1 MPDDLL
7 RRAVGANTLH
17 VLPNGGNAGS
27 RARMLLN
34 ASSWRQQLHAAV
46 PSAQRIGLWSDGGVE
61 VLWTKRD
68 GASGVGTPC
77 VGCSPLYAVVGGRP
91 FFVWPT
97 SERPRRV
104 ALDDDGAA
112 GTSCTLRTL
121 SERPRVLMAEGLLAS
136 AELSAIQR
144 AGASRLQRS
153 STDWSLV
160 AALGRLFGPRQP
172 AHRTSRSAWLHV
184 SDEASSSSSAASA
197 SSSDAAL
204 VQAAAR
210 RVASLARLSVA
221 HSEPMQVVHY
231 NTSEYYYYHL
241 DNPDVGGGGGG
252 GGGGRRRR
260 QVPRVLTAL
269 FYLNDGFEGGHTNFP
284 LSGGHWPPAG
294 AAGRGAAAAQHA
306 TGGDHQPARAQDV
319 LRAFG
324 PCQTARGLSVRPK
337 RGDVLLFYNAQP
349 MTAAADYWPWHGSCE
364 VTRGEKWAAN
374 LWFHAGTR
382 TRTT

>member
-104 ALDDDGAA
+104 ALDDDGAV

-184 SDEASSSSSAASA
+184 SDEASSSSSAASSA
-197 SSSDAAL
+197 SAGSGSACIALKALSAA
-204 VQAAAR
+204 
-210 RVASLARLSVA
+210 S
-221 HSEPMQVVHY
+221 M
-231 NTSEYYYYHL
+231 
-241 DNPDVGGGGGG
+241 PDFIAVC
-252 GGGGRRRR
+252 
-260 QVPRVLTAL
+260 VPLIFGTLRK
-269 FYLNDGFEGGHTNFP
+269 P
-284 LSGGHWPPAG
+284 
-294 AAGRGAAAAQHA
+294 AAQPTRA
-306 TGGDHQPARAQDV
+306 PPGKVSLGMLWKPPSFSARA
-319 LRAFG
+319 
-324 PCQTARGLSVRPK
+324 P
-337 RGDVLLFYNAQP
+337 
-349 MTAAADYWPWHGSCE
+349 
-364 VTRGEKWAAN
+364 
-374 LWFHAGTR
+374 
-382 TRTT
+382 

>member
-104 ALDDDGAA
+104 ALDDDGAV

-172 AHRTSRSAWLHV
+172 AHRTSLYSSGSAPPQAALHAAQTPKVAASRVARTSTRRRCASAAASRAIASLRCANAASHRSAWKR
-184 SDEASSSSSAASA
+184 EGE
-197 SSSDAAL
+197 DAWHDCY
-204 VQAAAR
+204 R
-210 RVASLARLSVA
+210 R
-221 HSEPMQVVHY
+221 
-231 NTSEYYYYHL
+231 
-241 DNPDVGGGGGG
+241 
-252 GGGGRRRR
+252 
-260 QVPRVLTAL
+260 
-269 FYLNDGFEGGHTNFP
+269 
-284 LSGGHWPPAG
+284 
-294 AAGRGAAAAQHA
+294 
-306 TGGDHQPARAQDV
+306 
-319 LRAFG
+319 
-324 PCQTARGLSVRPK
+324 
-337 RGDVLLFYNAQP
+337 
-349 MTAAADYWPWHGSCE
+349 
-364 VTRGEKWAAN
+364 
-374 LWFHAGTR
+374 AGTLW
-382 TRTT
+382 